1 MSTDRARFFCQWTD
15 CDAVFSAPAE
25 MCVHVAIHAAHGQRC
40 RWNLCGR
47 QCDSPSALLSHLVL
61 HCKTPFACLRCS
73 SEFAAVDELYEHERH
88 HKQPVAA
95 DPLRAD
101 LVSYR
106 SASPPRSRGQ
116 CPKIERKIAQLHQQ
130 LVRTYTARPQI
141 DTTALPAAALEQ
153 CAAQLEQYHAKLERL
168 HQKDTTG

>member
-1 MSTDRARFFCQWTD
+1 MDRLR
-15 CDAVFSAPAE
+15 
-25 MCVHVAIHAAHGQRC
+25 R
-40 RWNLCGR
+40 R
-47 QCDSPSALLSHLVL
+47 CDSPSALLSHLVL

-88 HKQPVAA
+88 HKQPVVA

-106 SASPPRSRGQ
+106 TASLPRLRGQ

-130 LVRTYTARPQI
+130 LVHTYTARPQI
-141 DTTALPAAALEQ
+141 DTATLPATALEQ
-153 CAAQLEQYHAKLERL
+153 YAAQLEQYHAKLERL
-168 HQKDTTG
+168 HQSLSAELAATDRQKRHYWLKTQRLVDALHQFEKTELNI